1 MILNL
6 KNAKN
11 GILVLNYQTKNP
23 RLEISNQIFREREK
37 ELNKIPVDF
46 VFDCS
51 IIGIDVVGEFD
62 HKTNK
67 LINER
72 VYKSQDLT
80 LRELLAEL
88 KGLLPLYSEYT
99 LLTYKGKGEYYDD
112 SNGRINWSFSSV
124 EDTEFEND
132 TKLCKYSTGLLGQP
146 FKRLIDYLT
155 TVYKS
160 HNFAVMEFNLELL
173 PNKSCTKSKRRKTNI
188 PRGMRHEVFKRDNYT
203 CVECGA
209 TKKDGATLHIDHII
223 PVSKGG
229 SDELSNLQT
238 LCSDCNL
245 NKSNIIQEVKQ

>member
-11 GILVLNYQTKNP
+11 GIIVLNYQTENP

-37 ELNKIPVDF
+37 ELNKISLDFIFDWFNRGINVVD
-46 VFDCS
+46 
-51 IIGIDVVGEFD
+51 EFD
-62 HKTNK
+62 RETRK
-67 LINER
+67 LIHER

-99 LLTYKGKGEYYDD
+99 LLTYICKGEYYDD
-112 SNGRINWSFSSV
+112 SDGHIHWSISSV
-124 EDTEFEND
+124 EDIELEND
-132 TKLCKYSTGLLGQP
+132 VELSKYSTGLLGQP
-146 FKRLIDYLT
+146 LKKLVDYLT
-155 TVYKS
+155 RMYKS
-160 HNFAVMEFNLELL
+160 HNHAVMEVNLELL
-173 PNKSCTKSKRRKTNI
+173 PNKSRIKSKRRKTNV

-245 NKSNIIQEVKQ
+245 NKSDIIQEVKK